1 MRSRSQPLPFLIP
14 GDGEPAGSGA
24 SSGTRGGCL
33 AGLQRNNPEDK
44 LRLPGQDRGGPAGG
58 DHARSKGPQSAG
70 PRPFP
75 DLTAARR
82 RGAGGPNSPRPTP
95 GETLL
100 REPPLLGPSPGP
112 VGASSRPRSRG
123 LRARRKPAVQEG
135 SRRTPRA
142 RQRRPH
148 SPARPTPSALSDTAA
163 APLPPRSLWRR
174 SSTVNADWPLGGV
187 TRADALHGLAGP
199 RCV

>member
-1 MRSRSQPLPFLIP
+1 MAPLQRNPEVKLRSP
-14 GDGEPAGSGA
+14 GQGRGEPAGG
-24 SSGTRGGCL
+24 
-33 AGLQRNNPEDK
+33 
-44 LRLPGQDRGGPAGG
+44 
-58 DHARSKGPQSAG
+58 G
-70 PRPFP
+70 PRPVQ
-75 DLTAARR
+75 
-82 RGAGGPNSPRPTP
+82 RPLACRP
-95 GETLL
+95 A
-100 REPPLLGPSPGP
+100 PFPGP
-112 VGASSRPRSRG
+112 YRSSVLRGRRSAQPSAHSRGDASSRAGAPQGELGASSRSRSRG

-163 APLPPRSLWRR
+163 AAPLPPRSLWRR
-174 SSTVNADWPLGGV
+174 SSTVSADWPSAGV

>member
-1 MRSRSQPLPFLIP
+1 MRSSSQPLPFLIP
-14 GDGEPAGSGA
+14 GDGEPAGA
-24 SSGTRGGCL
+24 SSGTRGL
-33 AGLQRNNPEDK
+33 L
-44 LRLPGQDRGGPAGG
+44 GPAGEKPRG
-58 DHARSKGPQSAG
+58 QAAIPRDRAGESRPAGNHARSKGPWRAG

-75 DLTAARR
+75 DLTAARC
-82 RGAGGPNSPRPTP
+82 RGAAGPHSPRPTP

-100 REPPLLGPSPGP
+100 RKPTPPQSEPGP
-112 VGASSRPRSRG
+112 LGASSRPRSRG

-135 SRRTPRA
+135 SRRAPRA

-163 APLPPRSLWRR
+163 AAPLPPRSLWRR
-174 SSTVNADWPLGGV
+174 SSTVSADWPSAGV

>member
-1 MRSRSQPLPFLIP
+1 MASPRAR
-14 GDGEPAGSGA
+14 EPRQVFGGS
-24 SSGTRGGCL
+24 L
-33 AGLQRNNPEDK
+33 ARLQRNPEDEP
-44 LRLPGQDRGGPAGG
+44 RLLGQGREGRP
-58 DHARSKGPQSAG
+58 G
-70 PRPFP
+70 PRPVQRPLACRPAPFP
-75 DLTAARR
+75 GPYRSSVQRGWRSTQPSAHSRGDAGSRAA
-82 RGAGGPNSPRPTP
+82 APQA
-95 GETLL
+95 E
-100 REPPLLGPSPGP
+100 PGP

-135 SRRTPRA
+135 SRRAPRA

-174 SSTVNADWPLGGV
+174 SSTVRADWLSGGV
-187 TRADALHGLAGP
+187 TRADALHGLARP